1 MSHENCRL
9 CTLHTVL
16 PYWACNCRWTI
27 WFRWSGP
34 GFLKI
39 GQINENDRNR
49 PDVKNAMARLWTW
62 QNSPCVNSKLWGF
75 KFFFFSFK
83 LYTVHVLLSS
93 SIQYPWRKPS
103 TDNILQLGLGR
114 VYFTTSDNIF
124 TVLKSIYNH
133 EIMHL
138 VGTGTYR
145 RKIILQVSAKEA
157 LTQNFVKFTH

>member
-9 CTLHTVL
+9 CALHTVL
-16 PYWACNCRWTI
+16 PYWACNCRWII

-75 KFFFFSFK
+75 KFFFSLSNYI
-83 LYTVHVLLSS
+83 LYTYYCLLLSS
-93 SIQYPWRKPS
+93 IHGASPVRIIFYNW
-103 TDNILQLGLGR
+103 DLGEYILPLQIIFSQSWK
-114 VYFTTSDNIF
+114 VFT
-124 TVLKSIYNH
+124 
-133 EIMHL
+133 IM
-138 VGTGTYR
+138 R
-145 RKIILQVSAKEA
+145 
-157 LTQNFVKFTH
+157 